1 MLTDSVLREKLV
13 ELANQQLALQNKGG
27 PFEDGKLFEQ
37 ILVAQEFILNKFG
50 LPNTSEHERLLFFK
64 SLPSGK
70 EVDYKIN
77 ELHKTAT
84 EYLLSKGKSEIQIL
98 KDAQDLQ
105 QDAYVVLPELKM
117 TTHIYTCFVYDK
129 ILLEQKDTIE
139 NILEDLKFV
148 NNYNTLNQIWEIVQ
162 AKDEDKSKFVED
174 LKLSNI
180 KYINQFLE
188 HYFNL

>member
-1 MLTDSVLREKLV
+1 MLTDSVLREKLF
-13 ELANQQLALQNKGG
+13 ELANAQVALQNKGG

-37 ILVAQEFILNKFG
+37 ILITQEFILNNFG
-50 LPNTSEHERLLFFK
+50 LPNTSENENILRFK
-64 SLPSGK
+64 SMPLDK
-70 EVDYKIN
+70 EIDYKIN

-105 QDAYVVLPELKM
+105 QDAYAVLPELKI

-148 NNYNTLNQIWEIVQ
+148 NNYKTLNQIWEIVQ
-162 AKDEDKSKFVED
+162 AKDEDKSNFVVD
-174 LKLSNI
+174 LKKTDI

-188 HYFNL
+188 YYFNL